1 MSKWQKEGKYSTVQ
15 GVYGI
20 VDSPEQALRDA
31 HAAEVE
37 GNLILAESILRAAS
51 KRWRREPEFKMRHG
65 KILRNLGS
73 DKKALKVYR
82 SVLKA
87 HPQRADAAIAAAE
100 TASSLNKARLAE
112 SLWARALSVGAPT
125 DVATVGL
132 CRTIW
137 LRGRKEEAWGRALG
151 AFTQGGN
158 SSRKLHDF
166 LRECSPIIGTQ
177 VPEIDVLETG
187 ELNDDFTTTT
197 SRRELSIEPPTF
209 ATDSV
214 EAMAGITADNLAAP
228 STEAISELLGVSETS
243 QQIDMSE
250 MSKSTSGK
258 EDRADVEIPDDL
270 FDFD

>member
-1 MSKWQKEGKYSTVQ
+1 
-15 GVYGI
+15 

-37 GNLILAESILRAAS
+37 GNLNLAESILREAS

-65 KILRNLGS
+65 KILRNLGNE
-73 DKKALKVYR
+73 KKALKVYR

-100 TASSLNKARLAE
+100 IASSLNKVRLAE
-112 SLWARALSVGAPT
+112 SLWSRALSVGAPT

-137 LRGRKEEAWGRALG
+137 LRGRKEEAWGRALS
-151 AFTQGGN
+151 AFEQGRN
-158 SSRKLHDF
+158 SSRILHDF

-187 ELNDDFTTTT
+187 ELNDDFSTIT
-197 SRRELSIEPPTF
+197 SRREMTINSPTF

-214 EAMAGITADNLAAP
+214 EAMAGITADDLAVP
-228 STEAISELLGVSETS
+228 TSEAITELLGENASQ

-250 MSKSTSGK
+250 LSKSTSGDK
-258 EDRADVEIPDDL
+258 ESRAEVEIPDDL

>member
-1 MSKWQKEGKYSTVQ
+1 MGEGLNQGKNSTLR
-15 GVYGI
+15 GVYDT

-37 GNLILAESILRAAS
+37 GNLHLAESILRTAS

-65 KILRNLGS
+65 KVLRSLRN

-87 HPQRADAAIAAAE
+87 HPHRADAAVAAAE

-112 SLWARALSVGAPT
+112 SLWSRALSVGAPT

-137 LRGRKEEAWGRALG
+137 LRGRKEEAWERALS

-158 SSRKLHDF
+158 SSRILHDF

-177 VPEIDVLETG
+177 VPEIDILETG
-187 ELNDDFTTTT
+187 ELNDDFSSIT
-197 SRRELSIEPPTF
+197 SRRELTIESPKF
-209 ATDSV
+209 AGDSV
-214 EAMAGITADNLAAP
+214 EAMAGITADDLAAP
-228 STEAISELLGVSETS
+228 ASEAITELLGGSEP
-243 QQIDMSE
+243 QHQIDMSE
-250 MSKSTSGK
+250 MSKTAKPK
-258 EDRADVEIPDDL
+258 ENQADVEIPDDL

>member
-1 MSKWQKEGKYSTVQ
+1 M
-15 GVYGI
+15 
-20 VDSPEQALRDA
+20 DSPEQALRDA

-37 GNLILAESILRAAS
+37 GNLDLAESILRTAS
-51 KRWRREPEFKMRHG
+51 KRWRREPEFKMRHA
-65 KILRNLGS
+65 KVLRSLRN

-87 HPQRADAAIAAAE
+87 HPHRADAAIAAAE

-125 DVATVGL
+125 DVATAGL

-137 LRGRKEEAWGRALG
+137 LRGRKEEAWERALS

-158 SSRKLHDF
+158 SSRILHDF

-177 VPEIDVLETG
+177 VPEIDILETG
-187 ELNDDFTTTT
+187 ELNDDFSPIS
-197 SRRELSIEPPTF
+197 SRRELAIESPTF
-209 ATDSV
+209 AADSV
-214 EAMAGITADNLAAP
+214 EAMAGITADDLAAP
-228 STEAISELLGVSETS
+228 ASEAITELLGGNDS
-243 QQIDMSE
+243 QHQIDMSE
-250 MSKSTSGK
+250 MGK
-258 EDRADVEIPDDL
+258 ASSDKEPQSDVEIPDDL